1 LRPQE
6 GMDFQSAMDT
16 FVEAWM
22 AANTKTD
29 QVQVIFYFC
38 FNLDKILYTKYY
50 QSFMRLYKY
59 FSVNKIGKICHKI
72 VEKNVKKIY

>member
-1 LRPQE
+1 MAATSESQDNYWGTLYE

-29 QVQVIFYFC
+29 QVQVNYMCII
-38 FNLDKILYTKYY
+38 N
-50 QSFMRLYKY
+50 S
-59 FSVNKIGKICHKI
+59 
-72 VEKNVKKIY
+72 